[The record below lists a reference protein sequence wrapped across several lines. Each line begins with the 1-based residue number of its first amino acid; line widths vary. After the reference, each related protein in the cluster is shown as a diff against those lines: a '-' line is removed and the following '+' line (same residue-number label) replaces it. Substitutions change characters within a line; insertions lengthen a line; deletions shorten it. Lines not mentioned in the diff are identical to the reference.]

1 MDLILILTVFVV
13 VVIMMMIVVV
23 VVMMIM
29 VYRDW
34 CYGTGVINKLEKTKK
49 GRKTYLLEQR

>member
-1 MDLILILTVFVV
+1 MDLILILTVFFV
-13 VVIMMMIVVV
+13 VVIMMMIVV

-34 CYGTGVINKLEKTKK
+34 CYGTGIINKLEKTKK

>member
-1 MDLILILTVFVV
+1 MDSILILTVFFV

-23 VVMMIM
+23 VVIM

>member
-23 VVMMIM
+23 VVIM

>member
-23 VVMMIM
+23 VVIM

-34 CYGTGVINKLEKTKK
+34 CYGTGVINKLEKK
-49 GRKTYLLEQR
+49 QRRGERHIC

>member
-1 MDLILILTVFVV
+1 MDLILILTVFFV

-23 VVMMIM
+23 VVIM